1 MKNHYV
7 YEITNK
13 INNKKYIGKRSCNC
27 DIKEDTYMG
36 SGKYLWNAYKKYGLN
51 NFQKEVLKICDTEQ
65 EALEYEKKLISK
77 LNATRS
83 SDYYNIAEGG
93 QGGNAIAGF
102 TEEEMKAY
110 KIKLSKSGK
119 KSRKKIVVVLP
130 NNNVERFESEK
141 EAVKKYGSPI
151 RVCIWTGEPYN
162 PRGGSRKYKEL
173 IGLKAFFE

>member
-65 EALEYEKKLISK
+65 EALEYEKKLIAK
-77 LNATRS
+77 LNATTS

-141 EAVKKYGSPI
+141 EAVKNMVVP
-151 RVCIWTGEPYN
+151 
-162 PRGGSRKYKEL
+162 
-173 IGLKAFFE
+173 